1 MRVSC
6 VDAPDDLDD
15 DDVDAPDDLPLEGIS
30 RSSQS
35 SEWLHLLRSVIA
47 QGRLSAAGVI
57 CCCHRGGY
65 MRALEGCGWRSQEGF
80 PSYIALVPGLQV
92 YGSMSSIFSDIL
104 SHNKKIPS
112 MLEYTSIDNHMF
124 IGKLQIEN

>member
-6 VDAPDDLDD
+6 VDAQDDLDD

-47 QGRLSAAGVI
+47 RRAGYLLPVLSVAATGADT
-57 CCCHRGGY
+57 CER
-65 MRALEGCGWRSQEGF
+65 
-80 PSYIALVPGLQV
+80 
-92 YGSMSSIFSDIL
+92 
-104 SHNKKIPS
+104 
-112 MLEYTSIDNHMF
+112 
-124 IGKLQIEN
+124 